1 MVAPKN
7 PEPPHGQE
15 VVNAEDSSLPKKPAR
30 RSSLLS
36 RRWFWVLVILLIGSA
51 TVARYSFRRKPSALL
66 EGVDDVAPEV
76 AEVLYEMDDVA
87 RQLAVDF
94 PQSPGAV
101 FVIGQIHKDFGKT
114 ESAIDL
120 WHECIELDPTFGGAY
135 GSIGLARLEMG
146 QHEEADEYLAK
157 AVHLTPDSS
166 RFAIAWAQALLAL
179 GRTEEAVRILEA
191 DIKKHPRAMAAI
203 ALLGHTYVQLRQFEK
218 GKEMLLKAI
227 VLGPEYTNAY
237 HGLVSACSNLGEKE
251 EAKQYAEKLREL
263 KAKDER
269 RHRDSLKNQV
279 DRQRIGISAAKLYV
293 EIANEYIAS
302 GNPEVAEAYLHR
314 SQDLN
319 PDSPQACE
327 VLAWLYVRQGRKEEA
342 ISMLKE
348 LLARGEDSLSAQMRA
363 GCLFAELGDMRAA
376 ERAYRRAVE
385 LTPELAGGYAALA
398 SLFLQQ
404 AGRGTEAQEL
414 AKKAVEMEPTAQY
427 LLLLANA
434 SLVTN
439 DTQTAREAIERASAL
454 TPQDP
459 EVQQAVRMLNSLN

>member
-7 PEPPHGQE
+7 PEPPRDQD
-15 VVNAEDSSLPKKPAR
+15 VVSAEDASLPRRRAR

-51 TVARYSFRRKPSALL
+51 TVARYSVRRKPSVLL
-66 EGVDDVAPEV
+66 EGVDEMAPEV

-87 RQLAVDF
+87 RQLAIDF

-114 ESAIDL
+114 EAAIEL
-120 WHECIELDPTFGGAY
+120 WHECIELDPAFGGAY

-146 QHEEADEYLAK
+146 QHEEAEEYLAE
-157 AVHLTPDSS
+157 AVQLAPDSS

-179 GRTEEAVRILEA
+179 GRTEEAVRILQA
-191 DIKKHPRAMAAI
+191 DVEKHPRAMAAI

-218 GKEMLLKAI
+218 GKEMLLQAI

-251 EAKQYAEKLREL
+251 EAKQYATKLREL
-263 KAKDER
+263 KAKDEQ
-269 RHRDSLKNQV
+269 RHRDSLRNKI

-302 GNPEVAEAYLHR
+302 GNTEVAEGYLHR
-314 SQDLN
+314 SRELN

-327 VLAWLYVRQGRKEEA
+327 VLAWLYVRQGRRKEA
-342 ISMLKE
+342 FSMLKE
-348 LLARGEDSLSAQMRA
+348 VLTRGEGNLSAQMRA
-363 GCLFAELGDMRAA
+363 GGLFAELGDMQAA
-376 ERAYRRAVE
+376 EKAYRRAIE

-398 SLFLQQ
+398 SLYLQQ
-404 AGRGTEAQEL
+404 SGRIAEAQGL
-414 AKKAVEMEPTAQY
+414 AKKAVDMEPTVQY

-434 SLVTN
+434 SFVAE
-439 DTQTAREAIERASAL
+439 DISTAREAIERASAL
-454 TPQDP
+454 APQDP
-459 EVQQAVRMLNSLN
+459 EVQEAVRVLNSLN